1 MDELKPSQTTKFS
14 LLMSCRSFSFI
25 LVIAAYGRK
34 WITTTLV
41 FQPAEKG
48 EERKIKK
55 RNSKHT
61 CEFLSSP
68 RTLIVFLVNR
78 EVAGRIPDNQ
88 VKSFQENTSMDGK

>member
-1 MDELKPSQTTKFS
+1 VDNNNLGFS
-14 LLMSCRSFSFI
+14 ASRK
-25 LVIAAYGRK
+25 GRR
-34 WITTTLV
+34 
-41 FQPAEKG
+41 EKD
-48 EERKIKK
+48 KK